1 MPDYNVIAVFILSLL
16 LLFSLWRTKACLM
29 YLHIQEIPEQGDLV
43 IGAIFQRCAVHV
55 HIIIV
60 DVATR
65 V

>member
-1 MPDYNVIAVFILSLL
+1 
-16 LLFSLWRTKACLM
+16 M

-60 DVATR
+60 DVAAR